1 MGLFQQSVLNKYV
14 RDLDANVVSN
24 AFKMF
29 TNIFS
34 DPIKQRNIL
43 NSKEEQYQEGFL
55 RELFVDVLGFILNP
69 NPNFNLI
76 TEKKNENNNK
86 KADGAILDGLKVMA
100 IIELKSTKTIDLGT
114 IETQAFGYKNNQ
126 QGCKYVI
133 TSNFQKIR
141 FYIENTINFE
151 EFDLFNLSYD
161 NFQILWVCLNKDSL
175 MNDIPYQ
182 MRLLS
187 NTAEENITKK
197 LYSDYSNFRINL
209 FSDIQAKN
217 GLVDKLL
224 LFKKTQKLL
233 DRFLFLFF
241 AEDKG
246 LVSPNWTRK
255 ILNDWTDL
263 KDKFDNYVPL
273 YDRFRKNFEYLNSGF
288 RSKDIDIFAY
298 NGGLFAP
305 DSLLDALIIDD
316 QILYHGTIKL
326 SNYDFD
332 TEVDVNILGHIFEHS
347 LNELEHIQDEGKSH
361 QNERIS
367 KRKKDGVFYTP
378 KYITKY
384 IVENTLGAICNAQKE
399 KIGILD
405 EDFEFIPLKSSK
417 ILTKKREFQN
427 NQLNQYRE
435 WLLKLRIL
443 DPSCGSGAFLTQ
455 ALDFLTFEHRKIDE
469 LKASLLGGSIVLSDI
484 ENTILERNIYGVDIN
499 DEATEIARLS
509 LWLRTARR
517 GRKLNNLNNNIKT
530 GNSLINDALI
540 ANEKAFIW
548 QNEFRE
554 VFEQGGFDVIIGNP
568 PYGAQ
573 VSEIEKRYFDVN
585 YTITQYNYDT
595 YSFFFELCMKHLLKP
610 SGILGFITPNTFMV
624 LENGEKLRKLLF
636 MENTAITLVETLDA
650 FSDAVVETMVSIFS
664 RSIPSLDNRINILT
678 KTKAN
683 IDLPIENYNQ
693 NFLALKDILSSNKLI
708 TNYRASTN
716 SFSLR
721 KKIFSNSVP
730 LTSIAKIITGVK
742 PYQVGKG
749 TPKQTRDIVNQK
761 SFTAF
766 EKRSEKWLPVIRGTQ
781 VLRYKLLNN
790 NEFIYY
796 GVWLAEPRT
805 IDIFRGEKL
814 FIRRTDDKLLVAY
827 DDQDSISINS
837 AHVLKIK
844 NTDEHDYKTLMAL
857 LNSKLM
863 KWVFQFENFHMV
875 NKPLAEIKVIFLER
889 LPIKIPIGS
898 KFLHQTSNDLISL
911 FHELETVENSLNSVL
926 SSKFED
932 PTWLKKFK
940 NWTKLSDTTFLK
952 YFESQQVT
960 VSRQAEWL
968 DFFRSQ
974 KTKALLLEERITTI
988 QSQIDNVIYKL
999 YNLNEEDIEM
1009 IESIY

>member
-1 MGLFQQSVLNKYV
+1 MGLFQQSVLKKYI
-14 RDLDANVVSN
+14 RDLNVNVVSN
-24 AFKMF
+24 AFEIF
-29 TNIFS
+29 TSIFN

-55 RELFVDVLGFILNP
+55 RELFVDVLGYVLNP

-76 TEKKNENNNK
+76 TEKKNENNSK
-86 KADGAILDGLKVMA
+86 KADGAILDGLKVLA
-100 IIELKSTKTIDLGT
+100 VIELKSTKTIDLST
-114 IETQAFGYKNNQ
+114 VEAQAFGYKNNQ
-126 QGCKYVI
+126 QGCRYVI

-151 EFDLFNLSYD
+151 EFNLFNLSYD
-161 NFQILWVCLNKDSL
+161 KFQMLWVCLSKDSL
-175 MNDIPYQ
+175 TNDIPYQ

-187 NTAEENITKK
+187 NSAEENITRK

-217 GLVDKLL
+217 GSVDKLL
-224 LFKKTQKLL
+224 IFRKTQKLL

-246 LVSPNWTRK
+246 LVSPNWTRR

-288 RSKDIDIFAY
+288 KSKDIDIFAY

-305 DSLLDALIIDD
+305 DPLLDSLVIDD
-316 QILYHGTIKL
+316 QILYNGSIKL

-347 LNELEHIQDEGKSH
+347 LNELEHIQDEDTSLH
-361 QNERIS
+361 LENIS

-384 IVENTLGAICNAQKE
+384 IVENTLGAICNTEKE
-399 KIGILD
+399 RIGISD
-405 EDFEFIPLKSSK
+405 EDFQFIPSK
-417 ILTKKREFQN
+417 ASKTLTKKREFQN

-435 WLLKLRIL
+435 WLLKLKIL

-469 LKASLLGGSIVLSDI
+469 LRASLLGGSIVLSDI

-530 GNSLINDALI
+530 GNSLINDPLV

-548 QNEFRE
+548 QDEFKE
-554 VFEQGGFDVIIGNP
+554 VFEQGGFDIIIGNP

-573 VSEIEKRYFDVN
+573 VREIEKRYFDIN

-595 YSFFFELCMKHLLKP
+595 YSFFFELCMKHLLK
-610 SGILGFITPNTFMV
+610 STGLLGFITPNTFMV
-624 LENGEKLRKLLF
+624 LENGEKLRKYLF
-636 MENTAITLVETLDA
+636 MENRAITLVETLDA

-664 RSIPSLDNRINILT
+664 KSLPNLDDQINILT
-678 KTKAN
+678 KSKAN
-683 IDLPIENYNQ
+683 GDLPIESYNQ
-693 NFLALKDILSSNKLI
+693 NFLALKDILNANKLI
-708 TNYRASTN
+708 TNYRASAN
-716 SFSLR
+716 SFLLR
-721 KKIFSNSVP
+721 KKIFADSVP
-730 LTSIAKIITGVK
+730 LVSIAKIITGVK

-749 TPKQTRDIVNQK
+749 TPKQTRDVVNQK
-761 SFTAF
+761 SFTAY
-766 EKRSEKWLPVIRGTQ
+766 EKKSEKWLPVIRGTQ

-796 GVWLAEPRT
+796 GPWLAEPRT
-805 IDIFRGEKL
+805 IDIFKGEKL

-837 AHVLKIK
+837 AHVLKIR
-844 NTDEHDYKTLMAL
+844 NTDEHDYKALMAL

-863 KWVFQFENFHMV
+863 RWVFQFENFHMV
-875 NKPLAEIKVIFLER
+875 NKPLAEIKVVFLER
-889 LPIKIPIGS
+889 LPIRTTS
-898 KFLHQTSNDLISL
+898 NSEFLHQLVSDLSRWMT
-911 FHELETVENSLNSVL
+911 ELEKTENSFLSIL

-932 PTWLKKFK
+932 STWLKKFK
-940 NWTKLSDTTFLK
+940 NWTKLSETTFLK
-952 YFESQQVT
+952 YIESQKVT
-960 VSRQAEWL
+960 VSKQAEWL

-974 KTKALLLEERITTI
+974 RTTALLLEERIASTE
-988 QSQIDNVIYKL
+988 SQIDDAIYKL
-999 YNLNEEDIEM
+999 YNLSEEDIKI
-1009 IESIY
+1009 IES

>member
-1 MGLFQQSVLNKYV
+1 MGLFQQSVLRKYIG
-14 RDLDANVVSN
+14 DLDVNVVSN
-24 AFKMF
+24 AFKIF
-29 TNIFS
+29 TSIFN
-34 DPIKQRNIL
+34 DPIKQGNIL

-55 RELFVDVLGFILNP
+55 RELFVDVLGYVLNP
-69 NPNFNLI
+69 NRHFNLI
-76 TEKKNENNNK
+76 TEKKNENNSK
-86 KADGAILDGLKVMA
+86 KADGAILNGDKVLA
-100 IIELKSTKTIDLGT
+100 VIELKSTKTIDLT
-114 IETQAFGYKNNQ
+114 TVEAQAFGYKNNQ
-126 QGCKYVI
+126 QGCRYVI

-151 EFDLFNLSYD
+151 EFNLFNLSYD
-161 NFQILWVCLNKDSL
+161 KFQILWVCLSKDSL
-175 MNDIPYQ
+175 TNDMPYQ

-187 NTAEENITKK
+187 NSAEENITRK
-197 LYSDYSNFRINL
+197 LYSDYANFRINL

-217 GLVDKLL
+217 GSVEKVL
-224 LFKKTQKLL
+224 LFRKTQKLL

-273 YDRFRKNFEYLNSGF
+273 YDRFRKNFDYLNSGF
-288 RSKDIDIFAY
+288 KSKDIDIFAY

-305 DSLLDALIIDD
+305 DSLLDSLMIDD
-316 QILYHGTIKL
+316 QILYNGSIKL

-347 LNELEHIQDEGKSH
+347 LNELEHIQDEGTSL
-361 QNERIS
+361 QLENIS

-384 IVENTLGAICNAQKE
+384 IVDNTLGAICNAEKE
-399 KIGILD
+399 RIGISD
-405 EDFEFIPLKSSK
+405 EDFQFIPSKSSK
-417 ILTKKREFQN
+417 TLTKKREFQN

-435 WLLKLRIL
+435 WLLKLKIL

-455 ALDFLTFEHRKIDE
+455 VLDYLTSEHRKIDE
-469 LKASLLGGSIVLSDI
+469 LRASLLGGSIVLSDI

-530 GNSLINDALI
+530 GNSLINDPLV
-540 ANEKAFIW
+540 ANEKAFVW
-548 QNEFRE
+548 QSEFKE
-554 VFEQGGFDVIIGNP
+554 VFEQGGFDIIIGNP

-573 VSEIEKRYFDVN
+573 VREIEKRYFDIN
-585 YTITQYNYDT
+585 YKITQYNYDT
-595 YSFFFELCMKHLLKP
+595 YSFFFELCMTHLLKP

-624 LENGEKLRKLLF
+624 LENGEKLRKYLF
-636 MENTAITLVETLDA
+636 MENRAITLVETLDA

-664 RSIPSLDNRINILT
+664 KSLPSLDDQINILT
-678 KTKAN
+678 KSKAN
-683 IDLPIENYNQ
+683 GDLPIESYNQ
-693 NFLALKDILSSNKLI
+693 NFLALKDILNANKLI
-708 TNYRASTN
+708 TNYRASAN
-716 SFSLR
+716 SFLLR
-721 KKIFSNSVP
+721 KKIFSNSIP
-730 LTSIAKIITGVK
+730 LVSIAKIITGVK

-749 TPKQTRDIVNQK
+749 TPKQTRDVVNQK
-761 SFTAF
+761 SFTAN
-766 EKRSEKWLPVIRGTQ
+766 EKKSEKWLPVVRGTQ
-781 VLRYKLLNN
+781 VLRYKLLNS

-796 GVWLAEPRT
+796 GPWLAEPRT
-805 IDIFRGEKL
+805 IDVFKGEKL

-837 AHVLKIK
+837 AHVLKIR
-844 NTDEHDYKTLMAL
+844 NMDEHDYKVLMAL

-863 KWVFQFENFHMV
+863 RWIFQFENFHMV
-875 NKPLAEIKVIFLER
+875 NKPLAEIKVVFLER
-889 LPIKIPIGS
+889 LPIKITS
-898 KFLHQTSNDLISL
+898 NSEFLHQLVSDLSRWMI
-911 FHELETVENSLNSVL
+911 ELENTENSFLSIL

-932 PTWLKKFK
+932 STWLKKFK
-940 NWTKLSDTTFLK
+940 NWTKLTETTFLK
-952 YFESQQVT
+952 YMESQKVT
-960 VSRQAEWL
+960 VSKQAEWL

-974 KTKALLLEERITTI
+974 RTTALLLEERIASTE
-988 QSQIDNVIYKL
+988 SQIDDVIYKL
-999 YNLNEEDIEM
+999 YNLNEEDIKI
-1009 IESIY
+1009 IES

>member
-1 MGLFQQSVLNKYV
+1 MGLFQQSVLKKYI
-14 RDLDANVVSN
+14 RDLNVNVVSN
-24 AFKMF
+24 AFEIF
-29 TNIFS
+29 TSIFN

-55 RELFVDVLGFILNP
+55 RELFVDVLGYVLNP

-76 TEKKNENNNK
+76 TEKKNENNSK
-86 KADGAILDGLKVMA
+86 KADGAILDGLKVLA
-100 IIELKSTKTIDLGT
+100 VIELKSTKTIDLST
-114 IETQAFGYKNNQ
+114 VEAQAFGYKNNQ
-126 QGCKYVI
+126 QGCRYVI

-151 EFDLFNLSYD
+151 EFNLFNLSYD
-161 NFQILWVCLNKDSL
+161 KFQMLWVCLSKDSL
-175 MNDIPYQ
+175 TNDIPYQ

-187 NTAEENITKK
+187 NSAEENITRK

-217 GLVDKLL
+217 GSVDKLL
-224 LFKKTQKLL
+224 IFRKTQKLL

-288 RSKDIDIFAY
+288 KSKDIDIFAY

-305 DSLLDALIIDD
+305 DPLLDSLVIDD
-316 QILYHGTIKL
+316 QILYNGSIKL

-347 LNELEHIQDEGKSH
+347 LNELEHIQDEDTSLH
-361 QNERIS
+361 LENIS

-384 IVENTLGAICNAQKE
+384 IVENTLGAICNTEKE
-399 KIGILD
+399 RIGISD
-405 EDFEFIPLKSSK
+405 EDFQFIPSK
-417 ILTKKREFQN
+417 ASKTLTKKREFQN

-435 WLLKLRIL
+435 WLLKLKIL

-469 LKASLLGGSIVLSDI
+469 LRASLLGGSIVLSDI

-509 LWLRTARR
+509 LWIRTARR

-530 GNSLINDALI
+530 GNSLINDPLV

-548 QNEFRE
+548 QDEFKE
-554 VFEQGGFDVIIGNP
+554 VFEQGGFDFIIGNP

-573 VSEIEKRYFDVN
+573 VREIEKRYFDIN

-595 YSFFFELCMKHLLKP
+595 YSFFFELCMKHLLK
-610 SGILGFITPNTFMV
+610 STGLLGFITPNTFMV
-624 LENGEKLRKLLF
+624 LENGEKLRKYLF
-636 MENTAITLVETLDA
+636 MENRAITLVETLDA

-664 RSIPSLDNRINILT
+664 KSLPNLDDQINILT
-678 KTKAN
+678 KSKAN
-683 IDLPIENYNQ
+683 GDLPIESYNQ
-693 NFLALKDILSSNKLI
+693 NFLALKDILNANKLI
-708 TNYRASTN
+708 TNYRASAN
-716 SFSLR
+716 SFLLR
-721 KKIFSNSVP
+721 KKIFADSVP
-730 LTSIAKIITGVK
+730 LVSIAKIITGVK

-749 TPKQTRDIVNQK
+749 TPKQTRDVVNQK
-761 SFTAF
+761 SFTAY
-766 EKRSEKWLPVIRGTQ
+766 EKKSEKWLPVIRGTQ

-796 GVWLAEPRT
+796 GPWLAEPRT
-805 IDIFRGEKL
+805 IDIFKGEKL

-837 AHVLKIK
+837 AHVLKIR
-844 NTDEHDYKTLMAL
+844 NTDEHDYKALMAL

-863 KWVFQFENFHMV
+863 RWVFQFENFHMV
-875 NKPLAEIKVIFLER
+875 NKPLAEIKVVFLER
-889 LPIKIPIGS
+889 LPIRTTS
-898 KFLHQTSNDLISL
+898 NSEFLHQLVSDLSRWMT
-911 FHELETVENSLNSVL
+911 ELEKTENSFLSIL

-932 PTWLKKFK
+932 STWLKKFK
-940 NWTKLSDTTFLK
+940 NWTKLSETTFLK
-952 YFESQQVT
+952 YIESQKVI
-960 VSRQAEWL
+960 VSKQAEWL

-974 KTKALLLEERITTI
+974 RTTALLLEERIAST
-988 QSQIDNVIYKL
+988 
-999 YNLNEEDIEM
+999 
-1009 IESIY
+1009 ES

>member
-1 MGLFQQSVLNKYV
+1 MGLFQQSVLKKYI
-14 RDLDANVVSN
+14 RDLNVNVVSN
-24 AFKMF
+24 AFEIF
-29 TNIFS
+29 TSIFN

-55 RELFVDVLGFILNP
+55 RELFVDVLGYVLNP

-76 TEKKNENNNK
+76 TEKKNENNSK
-86 KADGAILDGLKVMA
+86 KADGAILDGLKVLA
-100 IIELKSTKTIDLGT
+100 VIELKSTKTIDLST
-114 IETQAFGYKNNQ
+114 VEAQAFGYKNNQ
-126 QGCKYVI
+126 QGCRYVI

-151 EFDLFNLSYD
+151 EFNLFNLSYD
-161 NFQILWVCLNKDSL
+161 KFQMLWVCLSKDSL
-175 MNDIPYQ
+175 TNDIPYQ

-187 NTAEENITKK
+187 NSAEENITRK

-217 GLVDKLL
+217 GSVDKLL
-224 LFKKTQKLL
+224 IFRKTQKLL

-288 RSKDIDIFAY
+288 KSKDIDIFAY

-305 DSLLDALIIDD
+305 DPLLDSLVIDD
-316 QILYHGTIKL
+316 QILYNGSIKL

-347 LNELEHIQDEGKSH
+347 LNELEHIQDEDTSLH
-361 QNERIS
+361 LENIS

-384 IVENTLGAICNAQKE
+384 IVENTLGAICNTEKE
-399 KIGILD
+399 RIGISD
-405 EDFEFIPLKSSK
+405 EDFQFIPSK
-417 ILTKKREFQN
+417 ASKTLTKKREFQN

-435 WLLKLRIL
+435 WLLKLKIL

-469 LKASLLGGSIVLSDI
+469 LRASLLGGSIVLSDI

-530 GNSLINDALI
+530 GNSLINDPLV

-548 QNEFRE
+548 QDEFKE
-554 VFEQGGFDVIIGNP
+554 VFEQGGFDIIIGNP

-573 VSEIEKRYFDVN
+573 VREIEKRYFDIN

-595 YSFFFELCMKHLLKP
+595 YSFFFELCMKHLLK
-610 SGILGFITPNTFMV
+610 STGLLGFITPNTFMV
-624 LENGEKLRKLLF
+624 LENGEKLRKYLF
-636 MENTAITLVETLDA
+636 MENRAITLVETLDA

-664 RSIPSLDNRINILT
+664 KSLPNLDDQINILT
-678 KTKAN
+678 KSKAN
-683 IDLPIENYNQ
+683 GDLPIESYNQ
-693 NFLALKDILSSNKLI
+693 NFLALKDILNANKLI
-708 TNYRASTN
+708 TNYRASAN
-716 SFSLR
+716 SFLLR
-721 KKIFSNSVP
+721 KKIFADSVP
-730 LTSIAKIITGVK
+730 LVSIAKIITGVK

-749 TPKQTRDIVNQK
+749 TPKQTRDVVNQK
-761 SFTAF
+761 SFTAY
-766 EKRSEKWLPVIRGTQ
+766 EKKSEKWLPVIRGTQ

-796 GVWLAEPRT
+796 GPWLAEPRT
-805 IDIFRGEKL
+805 IDIFKGEKL

-837 AHVLKIK
+837 AHVLKIR
-844 NTDEHDYKTLMAL
+844 NTDEHDYKALMAL

-863 KWVFQFENFHMV
+863 RWVFQFENFHMV
-875 NKPLAEIKVIFLER
+875 NKPLAEIKVVFLER
-889 LPIKIPIGS
+889 LPIRTTS
-898 KFLHQTSNDLISL
+898 NSEFLHQLVSDLSRWMT
-911 FHELETVENSLNSVL
+911 ELEKTENSFLSIL

-932 PTWLKKFK
+932 STWLKKFK
-940 NWTKLSDTTFLK
+940 NWTKLSETTFLK
-952 YFESQQVT
+952 YIESQKVT
-960 VSRQAEWL
+960 VSKQAEWL

-974 KTKALLLEERITTI
+974 RTTALLLEERIASTE
-988 QSQIDNVIYKL
+988 SQIDDAIYKL
-999 YNLNEEDIEM
+999 YNLSEEDIKI
-1009 IESIY
+1009 IES